1 MKNAC
6 TYDGSWELDTKMLP
20 TVWQGLVLKSS
31 LTHLTIRYPSRRT
44 PQPIALVPPLPNLK
58 SLKLYDID
66 PLCYGDDVSLLIR
79 DAKKLEDLKLIW
91 NPRMREA
98 CEPSVSL
105 GAFFGQMVAA
115 GSGAPIRKLAFK
127 NLYAINDAT
136 FADHAFKMY
145 LEEFTF
151 INSIAGAGDEA
162 DAAFFEHTW
171 RPATISPAPN
181 MKMVRTDKVTRQHV
195 SYLNSSP
202 GLERLYLVGPPRTN
216 RINGI
221 SFKNP
226 APFPNSP
233 ASSTNSSPTDAATI
247 SLKDEYL
254 DAMIKHHGST
264 LRHLLLMPCW
274 RLTSDEIAVIVRH
287 CPNLEQLGIGVEFC
301 NFFNLRLLVPFL
313 PKLTAI
319 RILDNPDDPTFSDK
333 MKELDENGGHEEKLG
348 TSTQNSDWSI
358 KWMGLGD
365 LLFEIGEMEEHLVD
379 SDEGPV
385 KVNRRRVWK
394 RPFSA
399 AQHVEIFGLDSLE
412 V

>member
-1 MKNAC
+1 
-6 TYDGSWELDTKMLP
+6 MLP

-31 LTHLTIRYPSRRT
+31 LTHLTIRYPSRRI

-79 DAKKLEDLKLIW
+79 DAKKLQDLKLIW

-98 CEPSVSL
+98 CELSVSL

-127 NLYAINDAT
+127 NLYAINDGT
-136 FADHAFKMY
+136 FAELVIKWH

-151 INSIAGAGDEA
+151 INCIAGAGDQAEEA
-162 DAAFFEHTW
+162 FLEHTW
-171 RPATISPAPN
+171 RPVTHCPVPN
-181 MKMVRTDKVTRQHV
+181 MKMVRTDKVTRQQV
-195 SYLNSSP
+195 SYLSNST
-202 GLERLYLVGPPRTN
+202 GLEKLYLVGPPRIN
-216 RINGI
+216 KINGNSLRNSI
-221 SFKNP
+221 
-226 APFPNSP
+226 AFPNSS
-233 ASSTNSSPTDAATI
+233 ASSTNSSPSDAVVI
-247 SLKDEYL
+247 SMKDEYL
-254 DAMIKHHGST
+254 DAIIKRHGST

-274 RLTSDEIAVIVRH
+274 RLTSDEIAVVVRH
-287 CPNLEQLGIGVEFC
+287 CPNLEQLGVGAEVCDFPS
-301 NFFNLRLLVPFL
+301 LRLLVPFL
-313 PKLTAI
+313 PQLTAF
-319 RILDNPDDPTFSDK
+319 RILDNPDDPAFSEK
-333 MKELDENGGHEEKLG
+333 MKELNENGSEEEKIG
-348 TSTQNSDWSI
+348 SSTQSSDWSI
-358 KWMGLGD
+358 KWFGLGD
-365 LLFEIGEMEEHLVD
+365 LLFEIGELEEQVVD

-385 KVNRRRVWK
+385 KINRRRVRK

>member
-1 MKNAC
+1 
-6 TYDGSWELDTKMLP
+6 MLP

-31 LTHLTIRYPSRRT
+31 LTHLTIRYPSRRN

-79 DAKKLEDLKLIW
+79 DAKKLQDLKLIW

-105 GAFFGQMVAA
+105 GAFFGQMIAA

-127 NLYAINDAT
+127 NLYAINDST
-136 FADHAFKMY
+136 FAQQVLKMH

-151 INSIAGAGDEA
+151 INSVAGAGDEA

-171 RPATISPAPN
+171 RPVPVQPAPN
-181 MKMVRTDKVTRQHV
+181 MRMVRTDKVTRQQV
-195 SYLNSSP
+195 SYLSNST
-202 GLERLYLVGPPRTN
+202 GLEKLYLVGPPRIN
-216 RINGI
+216 KINGTSLRNSI
-221 SFKNP
+221 
-226 APFPNSP
+226 ALPNSP
-233 ASSTNSSPTDAATI
+233 ASSTNSPPSDAAVI

-254 DAMIKHHGST
+254 DAIIKHHGST

-274 RLTSDEIAVIVRH
+274 RLSSDEIAVLVRY
-287 CPNLEQLGIGVEFC
+287 CPNLEQLGMGAEVGELP
-301 NFFNLRLLVPFL
+301 NLRLLVPFL
-313 PKLTAI
+313 PKLTAF
-319 RILDNPDDPTFSDK
+319 RILDNPDDPAFSDK
-333 MKELDENGGHEEKLG
+333 MRELDMDEGHQEKLSN
-348 TSTQNSDWSI
+348 STQSSDWTI
-358 KWMGLGD
+358 KWLSLGD
-365 LLFEIGEMEEHLVD
+365 LLFEIGELEEHLVD
-379 SDEGPV
+379 SDEGPI
-385 KVNRRRVWK
+385 KVSKRRVWK

-399 AQHVEIFGLDSLE
+399 AKHVEIFGLDSLE

>member
-1 MKNAC
+1 M
-6 TYDGSWELDTKMLP
+6 
-20 TVWQGLVLKSS
+20 LKSS

-79 DAKKLEDLKLIW
+79 NAKKLEDLKLIW

-105 GAFFGQMVAA
+105 GAFFNQMTAA
-115 GSGAPIRKLAFK
+115 GSGPHLRKLAFK
-127 NLYAINDAT
+127 NLYVTNDAT
-136 FADHAFKMY
+136 LATHIMNVW

-151 INSIAGAGDEA
+151 INSVAGAGDDA
-162 DAAFFEHTW
+162 DSVFFEHTW
-171 RPATISPAPN
+171 RPPTVCPVPN
-181 MKMVRTDKVTRQHV
+181 LKMLRTDKISRQQV
-195 SYLNSSP
+195 SYLSFST
-202 GLERLYLVGPPRTN
+202 GLERVYLVGPARSSRTN
-216 RINGI
+216 GI
-221 SFKNP
+221 LPKNP

-233 ASSTNSSPTDAATI
+233 ASSTNSPPSDVAMI

-254 DAMIKHHGST
+254 DAITKYHGAT
-264 LRHLLLMPCW
+264 LRHLLLMPYW
-274 RLTSDEIAVIVRH
+274 RLTPDDIALIVRH
-287 CPNLEQLGIGVEFC
+287 CPNLEQLGIGVEFA
-301 NFFNLRLLVPFL
+301 NFLNLRLLVPFL

-333 MKELDENGGHEEKLG
+333 MKELDEHGGHEEKLG
-348 TSTQNSDWSI
+348 SSTQNSDWSV

-365 LLFEIGEMEEHLVD
+365 LLFEIGGMEEHLAD
-379 SDEGPV
+379 SNDGPV
-385 KVNRRRVWK
+385 KVSRRRVWK
-394 RPFSA
+394 RSFSA
-399 AQHVEIFGLDSLE
+399 AQHIEIFGLDSLE